1 MRLNGDFY
9 RIESR
14 MEGLPQGQSGFNVIL
29 NPDHLIY
36 KAHFPGMPVTP
47 GVCILQMIQELLS
60 EQLGMLLFIK
70 QIKNVKF
77 IRMISPDSDGRISV
91 LFSSVT
97 DEDGGIKAQGEV
109 TGVDGIAELFL
120 KFSVFLV
127 KQPV

>member
-60 EQLGMLLFIK
+60 EQQGMPLFISG
-70 QIKNVKF
+70 IKNAKF
-77 IRMISPDSDGRISV
+77 IKMISP
-91 LFSSVT
+91 VT
-97 DEDGGIKAQGEV
+97 DGTVSVIFTSCTEEDGGIKAQGTV
-109 TGVDGIAELFL
+109 SKRDDMSDVFL

-127 KQPV
+127 KHPV

>member
-1 MRLNGDFY
+1 MRLNGDFF

-60 EQLGMLLFIK
+60 EQEGMPLYIVK
-70 QIKNVKF
+70 IKNAKFVK
-77 IRMISPDSDGRISV
+77 MISPLSDGRVSV
-91 LFSSVT
+91 LFNSVI
-97 DEDGGIKAQGEV
+97 EEEGGIKAQGV
-109 TGVDGIAELFL
+109 VVQYDNMSELFL